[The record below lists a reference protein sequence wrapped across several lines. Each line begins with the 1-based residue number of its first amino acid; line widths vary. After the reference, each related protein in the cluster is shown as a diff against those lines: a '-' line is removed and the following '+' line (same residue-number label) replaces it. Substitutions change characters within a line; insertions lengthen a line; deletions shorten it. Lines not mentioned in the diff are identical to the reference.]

1 MIVTLNIIILAAMIA
16 TAIQINQLRSM
27 IGVVMLGSIYSLLT
41 ALFFFLMDA
50 VDVAFTEAAVGAGI
64 STVLFLS
71 VIGLTNRHE
80 KPPKLSHRWLGAVVV
95 ILTAM
100 ALIIGI
106 SDLPSFG
113 NSANPTNNA
122 ISAYYI
128 EGTAQDIHIPNI
140 VTAVLGSYRGY
151 DTFGEVVV
159 VFAAA
164 IGVLALLWNPTP
176 SRESRES
183 RENKNDDPSSI
194 KKPLSVA
201 TSQMTSSSK
210 PNDAKDTNQESP
222 HG

>member
-16 TAIQINQLRSM
+16 TAIYINRLRSM
-27 IGVVMLGSIYSLLT
+27 MGVVMLGSIYSLLT

-71 VIGLTNRHE
+71 VIGLTSRHE
-80 KPPKLSHRWLGAVVV
+80 KPPKASHRWLGLIVVG
-95 ILTAM
+95 LTAV
-100 ALIIGI
+100 ALIVGI
-106 SDLPSFG
+106 SDLPPFS
-113 NSANPTNNA
+113 NPNNPTNNA

-128 EGTAQDIHIPNI
+128 QGSAHDIHIPNI

-159 VFAAA
+159 VFTAAV
-164 IGVLALLWNPTP
+164 GVLALLWNPSPDRNQPRTTQKN
-176 SRESRES
+176 SSTRAREKAKSTGAQQQVARKEES
-183 RENKNDDPSSI
+183 
-194 KKPLSVA
+194 
-201 TSQMTSSSK
+201 T
-210 PNDAKDTNQESP
+210 